1 MKVSIAENI
10 SVRKIGG
17 ELFVFDRKMSVIH
30 SFNKVGTLIWEE
42 VTANSPL
49 EGIVGKI
56 CERFEVDT
64 GVAENDLRDY
74 ILQLENKNLIKI
86 DHE

>member
-1 MKVSIAENI
+1 MNVAIAENI

-42 VTANSPL
+42 LAIHTPI

-56 CERFEVDT
+56 CARFEVDSSI
-64 GVAENDLRDY
+64 AESDLQDY
-74 ILQLENKNLIKI
+74 ILQLQNKNLIKI
-86 DHE
+86 DYE